1 MISTWRPS
9 IVSVM
14 NPPNSDDVIMHART
28 ESCRSV
34 LDNGLTACA
43 CNLVVSRQGQV
54 DVVFVEI
61 LVAKPRIQGAT
72 GALRDAVEVDSDR
85 VSAPLAVLVVLV
97 VAVVLDT
104 RDGAVTRPNKT
115 CGRS

>member
-1 MISTWRPS
+1 
-9 IVSVM
+9 M
-14 NPPNSDDVIMHART
+14 NPPDSDDVIVHART

-34 LDNGLTACA
+34 LNNGLTACA

-61 LVAKPRIQGAT
+61 LVAKPRIEGAT
-72 GALRDAVEVDSDR
+72 GALSDTVEVDSDG
-85 VSAPLAVLVVLV
+85 VSATLPVLVVLV
-97 VAVVLDT
+97 VSVILDT

-115 CGRS
+115 CGSS